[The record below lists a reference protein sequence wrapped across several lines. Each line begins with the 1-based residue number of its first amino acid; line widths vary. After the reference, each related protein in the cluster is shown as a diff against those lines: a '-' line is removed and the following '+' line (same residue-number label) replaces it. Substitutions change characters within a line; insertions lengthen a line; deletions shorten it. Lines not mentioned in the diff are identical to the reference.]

1 MSQEMKEKALTSLTS
16 NIKIHLLD
24 AIQDIN
30 TGKVSDGLKT
40 LVELHSLMVAIEPA
54 IVKMEENMA
63 RLGEI
68 ASKRKL

>member
-1 MSQEMKEKALTSLTS
+1 M
-16 NIKIHLLD
+16 
-24 AIQDIN
+24 
-30 TGKVSDGLKT
+30 SDGLKT